1 MAPMPKVADVLVV
14 GLGAVGS
21 AALYQSAKLGA
32 RAIGIDRFDPPHDQG
47 SSHGDTRIT
56 REAIGEGREFVPL
69 VMRSNQIWQ
78 ELEAATSRSLLV
90 RNGGLVLASPAMPGN
105 HHGSTSF
112 IQDTIAAATEFGIA
126 HEVLSADELRYR
138 YPQFRLHG
146 DEIGYFEP
154 GAGFLRPEAC
164 IETQLSLARKLGA
177 QVRTSE
183 TVVDCKPMQ
192 DGTVEVI
199 TGANT
204 YSAAKVIVAAGP
216 WIQKMQ
222 KLLGESYA
230 AYFKV
235 YRQVMYWFALAG
247 HAEQY
252 APERFPVFI
261 WIAGNRPR
269 DMMYGFPALDGPH
282 GGLKIAAEQYD
293 ATVDPNAVPRAV
305 SNAEVSAMY
314 SEYIAPHFPDVSGEC
329 LRTATCLYTVTPDAK
344 FIVDQFPNCENIV
357 FASACSGHGFKHS
370 AALGE
375 ALAAQAL
382 GHPSCIDLSGFSA
395 RRLEKTAV
403 HPKTVQLDGFEVIGI
418 AARTNNTKEAGP
430 DGAIPKLWQ
439 RVMQEHVIDHVP
451 EKTGPTLYAVY
462 TDYASDANGDYTLV
476 LGAKVRPA
484 TNAPAGMIAKAVP
497 AGRYAVFTSE
507 RGPVAK
513 VVVETWMRI
522 WAYYQ
527 SPANGQRAYRAD
539 FELYDER
546 AADPSNAQVDIYIG
560 LKT

>member
-1 MAPMPKVADVLVV
+1 MARMPKVADVLVV

-32 RAIGIDRFDPPHDQG
+32 RAIGIDRFHPPHDQG

-69 VMRSNQIWQ
+69 VRRSNQIWE

-90 RNGGLVLASPAMPGN
+90 RNGGLVLASPAMPGS

-126 HEVLSADELRYR
+126 HEVLSADELRHH
-138 YPQFRLHG
+138 YPQFHLRG

-164 IETQLSLARKLGA
+164 IETQLSLAQKLGA
-177 QVRTSE
+177 QVHTSE
-183 TVVDCKPMQ
+183 IVVDCKPMQ

-199 TGANT
+199 TGTNT
-204 YSAAKVIVAAGP
+204 YSAAKVIVTAGP
-216 WIQKMQ
+216 WIE

-230 AYFKV
+230 AYFKI
-235 YRQVMYWFALAG
+235 YRQVMYWFALST

-252 APERFPVFI
+252 SPERFPVFI

-293 ATVDPNAVPRAV
+293 ATVDPDAVPRTV
-305 SNAEVSAMY
+305 SDAEVSAMY
-314 SEYIAPHFPDVSGEC
+314 NEYVALHFPDVSGEC
-329 LRTATCLYTVTPDAK
+329 LRAATCLYTVTPDAK
-344 FIVDQFPNCENIV
+344 FIVDRFRDYENIV

-382 GHPSCIDLSGFSA
+382 GQQSRIDLSGFSA
-395 RRLEKTAV
+395 RRLSGRAV
-403 HPKTVQLDGFEVIGI
+403 GE
-418 AARTNNTKEAGP
+418 N
-430 DGAIPKLWQ
+430 
-439 RVMQEHVIDHVP
+439 
-451 EKTGPTLYAVY
+451 
-462 TDYASDANGDYTLV
+462 SC
-476 LGAKVRPA
+476 
-484 TNAPAGMIAKAVP
+484 AP
-497 AGRYAVFTSE
+497 
-507 RGPVAK
+507 
-513 VVVETWMRI
+513 
-522 WAYYQ
+522 
-527 SPANGQRAYRAD
+527 
-539 FELYDER
+539 
-546 AADPSNAQVDIYIG
+546 
-560 LKT
+560 